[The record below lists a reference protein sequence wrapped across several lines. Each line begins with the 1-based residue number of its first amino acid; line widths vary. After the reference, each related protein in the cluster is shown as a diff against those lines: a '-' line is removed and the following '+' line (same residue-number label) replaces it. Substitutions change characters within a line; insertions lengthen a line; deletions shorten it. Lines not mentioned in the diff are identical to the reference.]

1 MAVRYELR
9 TFKDIVDAVME
20 ACQIQSTDT
29 VERNRIKRNVQQ
41 VYGYEVLPYKQWHW
55 LRGTANLQTQPYFG
69 TGTATVTSGSC
80 VVTLTDAPSISR
92 REHFFSV
99 EGSNVKYRILAHTAS
114 STTVTLEIPYG
125 ESTSATARFKIWTD
139 SIPLPNDLE
148 EVIEL
153 RHGHHIKPVTN
164 LGLQELRRLESTNTK
179 AEGHP
184 SYYTTTDYKDPEGY
198 AAVSGLPA
206 SATRASSGLVKTIKF
221 VSSLG
226 ATEPVSLIRPGDQI
240 EVVVSGADGFYYS
253 GHATVGRLFTT
264 TLTNDT
270 ISYTG
275 RTEWSEAATAD
286 ATISIKKLE
295 SEGYDRYREI
305 MVYPGIFNARIGLEL
320 DYIKQAIPLEGDT
333 DEPALPSR
341 DRIVLY
347 YGALYHTWTRK
358 RNPEEA
364 AAARSLFQAKLDKMA
379 GKTEDSPDKPQMVP
393 SKLYM
398 GAKRSGQRIR
408 SRGGQISFGGSGATT
423 APSGTASQVAIFGSD
438 GYLQSS
444 TLISTLELDALNGI
458 DSNIQ
463 DQIDS
468 IVVGTGLSDGSITT
482 VKLSD
487 SAVTTAKISDG
498 SITAAKLGTALA
510 ATITS
515 KANIDLGNL
524 SATAINADLVPVD
537 GTKDLGSAALPW
549 LEGHIEEIITPLIH
563 SGTADAVLEIYAS
576 DGALGGLSITAAT
589 GTTNIWSPL
598 VTFDGTAVV
607 SGSVN
612 MISGGKIINLGTPTA
627 GADAAT
633 KAYVDSL
640 SVPHSATFTNNGGPT
655 MLPGEVLAIQSDGTV
670 LKADADVVTNSQ
682 ALGINV
688 TVGATSSSGVV
699 IIGAGAIAA
708 GYTGLTPGLLYY
720 VSATAGETTATAPS
734 GSGQTVYEVGRAIS
748 ATQIV
753 FQPRFVT
760 TYP

>member
-20 ACQIQSTDT
+20 ACQIQSSDT

-80 VVTLTDAPSISR
+80 VITLTDAPSISR

-125 ESTSATARFKIWTD
+125 ESTSSTARFKIWTD

-184 SYYTTTDYKDPEGY
+184 AYYTTTDYKDPEGY
-198 AAVSGLPA
+198 ASITSLPA
-206 SATRASSGLVKTIKF
+206 SSTRASSGLVKTIKF

-226 ATEPVSLIRPGDQI
+226 ATEPVALIRPGDQI

-305 MVYPGIFNARIGLEL
+305 MIYPGIFNARIGLEL

-423 APSGTASQVAIFGSD
+423 APSGTASQVAVFGSD

-444 TLISTLELDALNGI
+444 SLISTLELDALNGI

-468 IVVGTGLSDGSITT
+468 IYLASPVGGRVVISETDGSYAESAITSTELTFLDDVTKSTATLTDNTASATTVLSFTAASFEVAYIDYALARGAGNIEAGRIVLITDGTNVAISQGGVASVGT
-482 VKLSD
+482 
-487 SAVTTAKISDG
+487 
-498 SITAAKLGTALA
+498 LGTTFTVAFSGGAMLLQY
-510 ATITS
+510 TTTS
-515 KANIDLGNL
+515 
-524 SATAINADLVPVD
+524 
-537 GTKDLGSAALPW
+537 
-549 LEGHIEEIITPLIH
+549 
-563 SGTADAVLEIYAS
+563 
-576 DGALGGLSITAAT
+576 T
-589 GTTNIWSPL
+589 GTN
-598 VTFDGTAVV
+598 
-607 SGSVN
+607 
-612 MISGGKIINLGTPTA
+612 
-627 GADAAT
+627 
-633 KAYVDSL
+633 
-640 SVPHSATFTNNGGPT
+640 
-655 MLPGEVLAIQSDGTV
+655 
-670 LKADADVVTNSQ
+670 
-682 ALGINV
+682 
-688 TVGATSSSGVV
+688 
-699 IIGAGAIAA
+699 
-708 GYTGLTPGLLYY
+708 
-720 VSATAGETTATAPS
+720 VSASFRVQRMAPL
-734 GSGQTVYEVGRAIS
+734 
-748 ATQIV
+748 
-753 FQPRFVT
+753 
-760 TYP
+760 